1 MDRNVVYDAFTL
13 NNNLEVVECKG
24 IVAINNGYDRRDSG
38 VKELQIITEP
48 NCYLSKWFSLNR
60 EDVVK
65 VQKENIKECNT
76 HMTSI
81 INEKLNEL
89 NLQLE
94 EYKNNEYI
102 KEYVNL
108 NKIISKINIKIIK
121 KRREKNDIKR
131 SILQIP
137 VAAPVKI

>member
-1 MDRNVVYDAFTL
+1 
-13 NNNLEVVECKG
+13 
-24 IVAINNGYDRRDSG
+24 
-38 VKELQIITEP
+38 
-48 NCYLSKWFSLNR
+48 
-60 EDVVK
+60 
-65 VQKENIKECNT
+65 
-76 HMTSI
+76 MTSI

>member
-1 MDRNVVYDAFTL
+1 L
-13 NNNLEVVECKG
+13 LKKNNKDIIRKNIENSCVKRRIKYFLK
-24 IVAINNGYDRRDSG
+24 NN
-38 VKELQIITEP
+38 KNIIKTGWRIKRSP
-48 NCYLSKWFSLNR
+48 IFVRKII
-60 EDVVK
+60 
-65 VQKENIKECNT
+65 KENIKECNT

-108 NKIISKINIKIIK
+108 NKILNKINIKIIK

-137 VAAPVKI
+137 VSAPVKI